1 MYWAQWQQFLLTH
14 EQAVPQQRFTSTA
27 ISVTKHTGSEWLS
40 PSRTWHHRQT
50 QTVAKLSCTGG
61 RCEQSVPVPPDA
73 RKCQMVTLLLN
84 TSEGHRGGS
93 CVQVVSFNRIQL
105 KLVTKGAP
113 AICWHGHKLT
123 ELKLA
128 RDADLEQL
136 HLCWRIISEGDI
148 QPSPLLWGLKMA
160 PPTPTHLA
168 RVLSVC
174 SGDPTAIHTCMSAS
188 FDQHGTEWLWWHQ
201 MLYFSL
207 TSLLPPHRQSN
218 KEKASS
224 FIFSA
229 CVMSPQL
236 LATLSVHGPKGCSI
250 FLIVV
255 LYHSFWYDAASKG
268 LMHVVT
274 IKSMLK
280 HFTEPSIHWT
290 AVVPEVQ
297 SIFPYKMPHTDSL
310 TPVGLTYPTKIK
322 INIWE

>member
-50 QTVAKLSCTGG
+50 QTLAKLSCTGG

-160 PPTPTHLA
+160 PPAPPALSQGAVSLQWWPYCHPHLHVSFLWPTWDRMALMA
-168 RVLSVC
+168 SNALLFI
-174 SGDPTAIHTCMSAS
+174 DQPSAS
-188 FDQHGTEWLWWHQ
+188 SQTKQQGKGIIFHF
-201 MLYFSL
+201 FSL
-207 TSLLPPHRQSN
+207 CNVHPAP
-218 KEKASS
+218 
-224 FIFSA
+224 
-229 CVMSPQL
+229 CSPL
-236 LATLSVHGPKGCSI
+236 CP
-250 FLIVV
+250 
-255 LYHSFWYDAASKG
+255 WSKG
-268 LMHVVT
+268 LLNIPNCCLVSQLLIWCS
-274 IKSMLK
+274 IKGT
-280 HFTEPSIHWT
+280 H
-290 AVVPEVQ
+290 ACG
-297 SIFPYKMPHTDSL
+297 Y
-310 TPVGLTYPTKIK
+310 
-322 INIWE
+322 N